1 MKFVVGKVDEIP
13 PGGRK
18 IVRIAGRSIGVFN
31 VGGEF
36 YAIRNRCP
44 HQGAALC
51 EGKLWGVLRSDV
63 PGQFE
68 YDGTKEIIAC
78 ISHGWEFSLKT
89 GQSWCDPQKLRVRA
103 YQVSAEEPT
112 MIGPE
117 MPMADADIVKNP
129 LIEAANPKLH
139 DVRAAG
145 VKASSEAA
153 APPPANPTPEQAAT
167 AAGANPA
174 EDPEAPAPG
183 MVKGPYQ
190 VETFPVTVE
199 GEYLYLVID
208 VVDVAAPTAS
218 TSGASR

>member
-31 VGGEF
+31 VDGEF

-51 EGKLWGVLRSDV
+51 EGKLWGVLKSDV

-68 YDGTKEIIAC
+68 YSSTKEIIAC

-89 GQSWCDPQKLRVRA
+89 GQSWCDPQRLRVRA

-112 MIGPE
+112 AIGPE
-117 MPMADADIVKNP
+117 TPMAEADIVKNP

-139 DVRAAG
+139 DAQAAG
-145 VKASSEAA
+145 AEASSEAA
-153 APPPANPTPEQAAT
+153 APPANPTPEQVAE
-167 AAGANPA
+167 AAGDQPA

-190 VETFPVTVE
+190 VETYPISVE

-208 VVDVAAPTAS
+208 VVDVAAPTA
-218 TSGASR
+218 TASGAER